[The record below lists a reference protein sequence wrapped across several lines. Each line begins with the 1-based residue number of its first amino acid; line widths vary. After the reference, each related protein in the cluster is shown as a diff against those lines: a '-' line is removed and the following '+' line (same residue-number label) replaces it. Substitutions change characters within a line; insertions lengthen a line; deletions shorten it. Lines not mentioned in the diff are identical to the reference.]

1 MYSHQDKDR
10 FATALVLIST
20 VPFAVLTAIAI
31 IAVLLAAFQGD

>member
-10 FATALVLIST
+10 FATTIVLIAT

-31 IAVLLAAFQGD
+31 VAVFLAAF

>member
-10 FATALVLIST
+10 FALRIALIAT

-31 IAVLLAAFQGD
+31 VAAIQAAL

>member
-10 FATALVLIST
+10 FATVIVLIPT

-31 IAVLLAAFQGD
+31 VAAFLAAL